1 MICRHCGEPVE
12 LKGRWYAHVLE
23 PGLYQYRCQHAID
36 GIITADVDGILEE
49 EKHAFLSEEAE

>member
-36 GIITADVDGILEE
+36 GIITADVGGIMEE
-49 EKHAFLSEEAE
+49 EEE